1 MRVILKQ
8 ITIFSQHVPYL
19 LKTDNDLT
27 LKIEAVFIWR
37 VAPSLLVKYQPDGI
51 RFLINDY
58 DCYLQTSKFMG
69 YQASAAYF

>member
-1 MRVILKQ
+1 MRVILKK

-27 LKIEAVFIWR
+27 LKTEAVLIWR
-37 VAPSLLVKYQPDGI
+37 VAPTLLVKYQPDGI

-58 DCYLQTSKFMG
+58 DGYLRTNEFMG